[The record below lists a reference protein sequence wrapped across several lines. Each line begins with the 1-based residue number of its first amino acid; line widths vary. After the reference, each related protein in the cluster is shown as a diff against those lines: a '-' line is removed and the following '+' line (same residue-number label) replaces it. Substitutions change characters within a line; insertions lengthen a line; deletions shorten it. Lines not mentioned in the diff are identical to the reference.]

1 MKHSPHKRPRGR
13 PPIGAVWENGEYRL
27 TDEGLR
33 NAVERLETHRK
44 KCRDRYRNTRDAL
57 KRARPDLF
65 EKGKRANQS
74 VLTWQKDEA
83 QESE

>member
-1 MKHSPHKRPRGR
+1 MNKNFENPKR
-13 PPIGAVWENGEYRL
+13 
-27 TDEGLR
+27 
-33 NAVERLETHRK
+33 
-44 KCRDRYRNTRDAL
+44 CRDRYRNTRDAL